1 MPELTMEIDLAAPP
15 ERVWSV
21 LTDFAA
27 YPEWNP
33 YQSIDGKAEP
43 LAVVTVSS
51 RGLDGR
57 AFPTARAGI
66 WKLEPN
72 RRLELG
78 NGFPL
83 WFASTRFFHLSESGR
98 GTLLTHGARFSG
110 LWAAWR
116 FSHGHKIE
124 RLKPLYEA
132 FGQALAQRL
141 AGRKAPQ
148 PFQKNRHSRR
158 ASKAKG
164 RG

>member
-1 MPELTMEIDLAAPP
+1 MPELTVEIDLAAPP

-33 YQSIDGKAEP
+33 YQTIDGKAESM
-43 LAVVTVSS
+43 AVVTLSL

-57 AFPTARAGI
+57 IFPTARAGI
-66 WKLEPN
+66 WKFEPN
-72 RRLELG
+72 AKLEFL
-78 NGFPL
+78 NGFPF
-83 WFASTRFFHLSESGR
+83 WFSSTRFFHLSPSSR
-98 GTLLTHGARFSG
+98 GTLLKHGARFSG

-132 FGQALAQRL
+132 FGQALELRL
-141 AGRKAPQ
+141 SGRKAPK

-164 RG
+164 Q